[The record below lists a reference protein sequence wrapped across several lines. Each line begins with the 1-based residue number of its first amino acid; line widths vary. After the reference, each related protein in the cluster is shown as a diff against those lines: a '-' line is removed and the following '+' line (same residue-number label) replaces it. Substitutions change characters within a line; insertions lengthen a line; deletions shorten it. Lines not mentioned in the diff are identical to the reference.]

1 MTSNYE
7 FRWHPGIGDPT
18 IAGWVT
24 IALYLLTGISCWMTM
39 GCVRQQNLDDKS
51 DARIWRFISLF
62 FFILGMNKQL
72 DLQSGM
78 TELGRMV
85 AYSEGW
91 YERRQAVQVYFVIGV
106 AAACVA
112 TIPAF
117 IYCIRKS
124 PVQMWIASVGS
135 TFVLGYV
142 LIRAASFHNLDSF
155 FRSRFF
161 GLKWYWILE
170 MAGILIVLLASEW
183 RRAKAF
189 PSSGR
194 TCREPGL

>member
-1 MTSNYE
+1 
-7 FRWHPGIGDPT
+7 
-18 IAGWVT
+18 
-24 IALYLLTGISCWMTM
+24 M